1 MDKSQNQWVYYH
13 KPKAPH
19 TSFCWTEFILMSNLA
34 LWRFKDSSTIYLSL
48 SLLSAIAAVLICKT
62 WLHATK
68 RAMKITVHVRPWP
81 WVMAFSN
88 AATKLWNSL
97 PIPLRDRSPEEVFKK
112 NLKTYLF
119 RTYVNDFFF
128 FKHYEDTVALW
139 TYFHFTNCYHFQ
151 HEGNFLC
158 KYWQLVVCLETENI
172 LSQIYCL
179 RSSRSKYSASTVDYL
194 LVFFYIST

>member
-19 TSFCWTEFILMSNLA
+19 TSFCWTEFMLMSNLA
-34 LWRFKDSSTIYLSL
+34 LWRFKDNSTIYLFL
-48 SLLSAIAAVLICKT
+48 SLLSAIAAVLICET

-68 RAMKITVHVRPWP
+68 HTTKITVRPWP

-97 PIPLRDRSPEEVFKK
+97 PILLRDRSPEEVFNK

-119 RTYVNDFFF
+119 RTYINDFFF
-128 FKHYEDTVALW
+128 VSTMKTLLHYG
-139 TYFHFTNCYHFQ
+139 HIFT
-151 HEGNFLC
+151 L
-158 KYWQLVVCLETENI
+158 
-172 LSQIYCL
+172 QIVIIFNV
-179 RSSRSKYSASTVDYL
+179 KVI
-194 LVFFYIST
+194 FFANTDSWWFAQKLKAY